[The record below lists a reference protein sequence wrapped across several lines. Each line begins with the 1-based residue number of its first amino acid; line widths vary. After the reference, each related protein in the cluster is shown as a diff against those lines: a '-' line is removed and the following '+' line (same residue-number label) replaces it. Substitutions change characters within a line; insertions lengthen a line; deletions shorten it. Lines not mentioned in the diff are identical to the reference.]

1 MLYQLSYASTGKPSE
16 IIIQAIK
23 LQAGFQAHRKTIA
36 SRALIRS
43 SCCLGVSHYTAI
55 DADLVNSIL

>member
-16 IIIQAIK
+16 IIIEAIE

-36 SRALIRS
+36 TRPLIGWS
-43 SCCLGVSHYTAI
+43 
-55 DADLVNSIL
+55 

>member
-23 LQAGFQAHRKTIA
+23 LQAGLNTYRKSIA
-36 SRALIRS
+36 SATLIRS
-43 SCCLGVSHYTAI
+43 S
-55 DADLVNSIL
+55 